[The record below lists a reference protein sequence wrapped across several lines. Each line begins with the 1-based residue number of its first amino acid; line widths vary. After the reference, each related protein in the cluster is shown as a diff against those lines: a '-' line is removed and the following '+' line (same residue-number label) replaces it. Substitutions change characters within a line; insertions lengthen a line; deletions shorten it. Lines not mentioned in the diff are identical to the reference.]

1 MTSIKCPRC
10 AHTNPEGSKTCARC
24 NTPLPQVRMQP
35 PASGNPPAQQSQPR
49 QGMHTFRRG
58 QVLAGRY
65 TIVDVVGRG
74 GMGCIY
80 RVHDNTL
87 NEQVALKTLLPQFV
101 SDKLVV
107 ERFFNEARIA
117 RQLSHPN
124 IVRVHDIGSAENV
137 VYISMEY
144 LKGRSLRGMLDQL
157 PSGQRLPV
165 TTTLHIMIH
174 LCNALEYA
182 HQYTVHR
189 DIKPENVMILEDGT
203 MKLMDFGISKLMTS
217 GNLTA
222 TAVIMGTPH
231 YMSPEQLKDSRN
243 VDVRADI
250 YSIGVMLY
258 EILTG
263 NLPTGVP
270 KPASQLMMEVP
281 PALDPIIAKC
291 VEPNPDDRYSS
302 VVELRADLQNVL
314 TLIEEGGSLPEKK
327 PKAAGAG
334 ASIPW
339 MRVAGIALVMAI
351 LAFAA
356 VGFNGIEKR
365 RQAVIDEAA
374 TAVVPAQPQETPG
387 PAESSRN
394 LDEWLRVAKAAQT
407 ATARVERTDLVA
419 QGEQLLDAAEKARE
433 SDPVKA
439 EQFARHAF
447 EYFLAALPSPDDR
460 FFVPPTESGQDGF
473 YIEIDPV
480 SVAQFAEFCS
490 TVQGGWRTV
499 PIGGEPDAPIVGVTY
514 YDALAYASSHDA
526 RLPTA
531 DEWQRAYDINS
542 EYMASDIYEW
552 TSSFAASGNA
562 NRLPTFGDI
571 LVILG
576 ASFGESETPSKS
588 APEQMD
594 YGKSDPNLGFR
605 CVREVPRD
613 PAEAERLLR

>member
-1 MTSIKCPRC
+1 
-10 AHTNPEGSKTCARC
+10 
-24 NTPLPQVRMQP
+24 MQ
-35 PASGNPPAQQSQPR
+35 
-49 QGMHTFRRG
+49 TFRRG

-117 RQLSHPN
+117 RQLSHPG

-144 LKGRSLRGMLDQL
+144 LKGRSLRGMLDHL
-157 PSGQRLPV
+157 PTGQRLPV
-165 TTTLHIMIH
+165 ATTLHIMIH

-291 VEPNPDDRYSS
+291 VEPNPDDRYSA
-302 VVELRADLQNVL
+302 VTELRADLQSVL
-314 TLIEEGGSLPEKK
+314 TLIEEGGSLSERKAGPSAARK
-327 PKAAGAG
+327 PV
-334 ASIPW
+334 PW
-339 MRVAGIALVMAI
+339 KRVAGAVLVLAI
-351 LAFAA
+351 LAL
-356 VGFNGIEKR
+356 
-365 RQAVIDEAA
+365 AA
-374 TAVVPAQPQETPG
+374 TGLQSVESRRKVALKEARAAAALAPPPEAPA
-387 PAESSRN
+387 PAESSQ
-394 LDEWLRVAKAAQT
+394 LPEAWLRVADSAKTASARAESTDDSRALAA
-407 ATARVERTDLVA
+407 R
-419 QGEQLLDAAEKARE
+419 GEQLLQRASAERD
-433 SDPVKA
+433 SNPMRA
-439 EQFARHAF
+439 EQSARQAL
-447 EYFLAALPSPDDR
+447 ECFLAVLPAPEGLL
-460 FFVPPTESGQDGF
+460 FVPPTESGEAGF
-473 YIEIDPV
+473 YIDAAPV
-480 SVAQFAEFCS
+480 SVYQFAAFCAS
-490 TVQGGWRTV
+490 TPGGWRTV
-499 PIGGEPDAPIVGVTY
+499 PQVEDPSLPITGVTY
-514 YDALAYASSHDA
+514 YDALAYACARDA
-526 RLPTA
+526 RLPTS
-531 DEWQRAYDINS
+531 DEWSRAFATDS
-542 EYMASDIYEW
+542 EAMAGEIYEW
-552 TSSFAASGNA
+552 TSTFAGDNA
-562 NRLPTFGDI
+562 NRLPYFGDALAI
-571 LVILG
+571 RG
-576 ASFGESETPSKS
+576 AAFGEGETPSEL
-588 APEQMD
+588 APAAQPYE
-594 YGKSDPNLGFR
+594 KSDPNTGFR
-605 CVREVPRD
+605 CVHDVPAD
-613 PAEAERLLR
+613 PSQIQQLIQ